1 MTGVQTCALPIF
13 KELIRVVLTGTA
25 LVLLPISLY
34 FDECHFGYCLVA
46 NVWGTLL
53 WAILQWFSLRS
64 RILIFLLSIA
74 LTVVVQQFAFW
85 LWRGELG
92 SVGWAVTQFLAL
104 QYIGFA
110 VLQSISDDRAANA
123 LRVTK

>member
-1 MTGVQTCALPIF
+1 M
-13 KELIRVVLTGTA
+13 VLAGTA
-25 LVLLPISLY
+25 IVLLPISLY
-34 FDECHFGYCLVA
+34 FDEFHFGYFLVA

-53 WAILQWFSLRS
+53 WAILQWFSLKS

-74 LTVVVQQFAFW
+74 LTVAVQQAAFW
-85 LWRGELG
+85 FWRAELG

-110 VLQSISDDRAANA
+110 VLQSISDDRTAHT
-123 LRVTK
+123 LPTTK